1 MTSPFDNSDFPH
13 EVEDRT
19 EEPRSPEAPNPSA
32 RHRDHRDPAN
42 ESPGFVGFIYLQ
54 RDNPDGTP
62 AKNTAESRR
71 KLEAT
76 AHHAKK
82 IAKQLGLDAKT
93 SPQAASNGKLDRQRS
108 TRNRKASNPAMA
120 KRADQLV
127 AQIAA
132 VREETPDGA
141 KRTGIYVAVT
151 RDALN
156 VLQRAVVGI
165 MKFLNDKLS
174 ARFMGRFK
182 ISNGKWNVEADM
194 EMEIGSPKK
203 K

>member
-1 MTSPFDNSDFPH
+1 MTPLDDSYFPH
-13 EVEDRT
+13 DVANRT
-19 EEPRSPEAPNPSA
+19 EEPRSSEAPNPSG
-32 RHRDHRDPAN
+32 RHRHHRDPAN

-62 AKNTAESRR
+62 AKHTAESRR

-82 IAKQLGLDAKT
+82 IAKQLGLDANT
-93 SPQAASNGKLDRQRS
+93 SPQTASNGKLDRKRS

-120 KRADQLV
+120 KRADQRV
-127 AQIAA
+127 AAIAA
-132 VREETPDGA
+132 IREETPDGA
-141 KRTGIYVAVT
+141 KRAAIYVAVT

-156 VLQRAVVGI
+156 VLQRAVVGVV
-165 MKFLNDKLS
+165 KFLNDKLS